1 MSTIAM
7 KSTME
12 MNNIKTDENASVF
25 TQFKNY
31 IFENSAILAAG
42 TAMSCGNTYAA
53 AKIMIDSRK

>member
-12 MNNIKTDENASVF
+12 MNNISTEENVSAF

-31 IFENSAILAAG
+31 ILENSALLAAG